1 MLHGVLSKEANRS
14 QEHSWMKGELTSE
27 RRTRQ
32 PRTRSSLLHNLATP
46 PTTAAIAATTLS
58 APVSAARRTPVQP
71 AANSTYLP
79 IPYPCSLLLV
89 GKTSPPLYLSRAPG
103 ATRQTRH
110 WPLAS
115 LPCQCDVTMWSPSRL
130 AATSRRDTVVTADTS
145 AFPPTD
151 QRHTSTLPYPC
162 LGNPT
167 FLRPVN
173 RVMRSQSPERSF
185 TWFNHV
191 LGLSACGLSCVVDV
205 LTRDDSW
212 AVLFSDCIK
221 MVSLCSDL
229 YMCIMMLCFGLSGA
243 GCNQFVTVWVWHML
257 LVVTILA
264 VVWRT
269 VSSDPPLTTAS
280 LMWA

>member
-71 AANSTYLP
+71 AANSTLLALTYPFL
-79 IPYPCSLLLV
+79 PYPCSLPLV

-145 AFPPTD
+145 AFPP
-151 QRHTSTLPYPC
+151 
-162 LGNPT
+162 PT
-167 FLRPVN
+167 NDIRPPSRT
-173 RVMRSQSPERSF
+173 RVLVIQPSF
-185 TWFNHV
+185 AQWI
-191 LGLSACGLSCVVDV
+191 ASCVHRAPSV
-205 LTRDDSW
+205 RSPDSTMCW
-212 AVLFSDCIK
+212 AWRR
-221 MVSLCSDL
+221 
-229 YMCIMMLCFGLSGA
+229 A
-243 GCNQFVTVWVWHML
+243 GC
-257 LVVTILA
+257 
-264 VVWRT
+264 R
-269 VSSDPPLTTAS
+269 VSWMYWPETTHGQCYS
-280 LMWA
+280 EIVSRW